1 MESDLTMT
9 LSYPSPSI
17 VHIMC
22 PFLVSLEEILTNEG
36 SGAHWAYITGKWTG
50 SSMAQLMSLA
60 FILPKESCWA
70 NIRKPSKLR
79 KLASGSICILT
90 NEYKQTDVDPDGL
103 QHGSRYGRASD

>member
-1 MESDLTMT
+1 MT

-36 SGAHWAYITGKWTG
+36 SGAQWAYITGKWTG

-60 FILPKESCWA
+60 FIFTKESCWA
-70 NIRKPSKLR
+70 NLSSVEK
-79 KLASGSICILT
+79 AST
-90 NEYKQTDVDPDGL
+90 
-103 QHGSRYGRASD
+103 R